1 LDLKNKVSLVT
12 GAGQGIGEGI
22 AKVLASHG
30 SKVMIVDLNRKSAEE
45 VAKEINSLFPHSAAF
60 FEADLTDSKAIN
72 SMIDA
77 TLSTFTK
84 IDCICNNAAASKGL
98 GPVEDYSLEDVQA
111 TLDLTF
117 TSLWKCLQVEVKSLK
132 KQSTP
137 ASIVNI
143 SSNSA
148 IKGYAFNSI
157 YAASKA
163 AVNNL
168 TQSVAK
174 EVARNGIRV
183 NAVSPGTINTPG
195 VKRYFESEPKA
206 KEMLEKSSL
215 LRRIGEPEEIGE
227 LVSFLLSDR
236 SSFITGQ
243 VISVDGGS
251 SIN

>member
-1 LDLKNKVSLVT
+1 MELKNKVSLVT

-30 SKVMIVDLNRKSAEE
+30 SKVMIVDLKGESAEK
-45 VAKEINSLFPHSAAF
+45 VTKDINSIFPNSAEYF
-60 FEADLTDSKAIN
+60 QADLTDTNAIEL
-72 SMIDA
+72 MIQA
-77 TLSTFTK
+77 TLSAFTK
-84 IDCICNNAAASKGL
+84 LDCICNNAAASKGL
-98 GPVEDYSLEDVQA
+98 GPVESYSLEDVQA

-117 TSLWKCLQVEVKSLK
+117 ISLLKCLQVEIHSLK
-132 KQSTP
+132 EQAIP

-174 EVARNGIRV
+174 EVARSGIRV

-195 VKRYFESEPKA
+195 VREYFEVEPKA

-227 LVSFLLSDR
+227 FVSFLLSDR
-236 SSFITGQ
+236 ASFITGQ

>member
-1 LDLKNKVSLVT
+1 MDLENKVSLVT
-12 GAGQGIGEGI
+12 GGGQGIGEGI

-30 SKVMIVDLNRKSAEE
+30 SKVMIVDLNRKSGEE
-45 VAKEINSLFPHSAAF
+45 VAKEINLLYPNAAAF

-84 IDCICNNAAASKGL
+84 LDCICNNAAASKGL
-98 GPVEDYSLEDVQA
+98 GPVEHYSLEDVQA

-117 TSLWKCLQVEVKSLK
+117 TSLWKCLQVEIKSLK
-132 KQSTP
+132 EQAIP

-148 IKGYAFNSI
+148 IRGYAFNSI

-195 VKRYFESEPKA
+195 VRQYFKAEPKA

>member
-1 LDLKNKVSLVT
+1 LDLKNKISLVT

-132 KQSTP
+132 KQSIP

-195 VKRYFESEPKA
+195 VKQYFESEPKA